1 MRSLSSLL
9 LLSFLCGLTGV
20 SANGGINNL
29 IVNGGFE
36 LPALSYGSYQSIT
49 APGGV
54 PGWTDVS
61 GCGIEVQNHIAGD
74 PFEGAQFLEVM
85 SNCPSN
91 VHQNVPTV
99 HGQLYTLSFSFSPRP
114 NIASNKVNVYFGDNL
129 IGALDGH
136 GITHT
141 VWTTKQYPGLVA
153 GPGLTTKLRFQGLSP
168 GSTGGYFDNMI
179 LTTDDKADK
188 TPPVITGKSKYFI
201 HVNSPVTY
209 ATLDVKAELTETDNV
224 ELSSLGI
231 VCNHDNDYPLGTTEV
246 DCTASD
252 VSGNV
257 GHFAV
262 TVHVI
267 QDHPGGYGDPQFL
280 GFNSQNFQVHGTSD
294 TVYNVLSTPHL
305 QYNAFFRYLES
316 GRCRKGTA
324 CFSHP
329 GNYFGSVGM
338 KVRDESQKVND
349 IVVEAGSVLDGLRL
363 FYNNATLP
371 VSDTTI
377 SFGSYTIQH
386 PNQFEVVL
394 ESDEFN
400 IKVSNSDMFLNQEVS
415 IGSGLL
421 SRIAEYKKAMKS
433 GNDARANEI
442 IETLPHGILGQTW
455 NTATYNNRWKHIQG
469 QLYDYVI
476 NDGILGTEFKY
487 NKF

>member
-1 MRSLSSLL
+1 LD
-9 LLSFLCGLTGV
+9 
-20 SANGGINNL
+20 A
-29 IVNGGFE
+29 
-36 LPALSYGSYQSIT
+36 Q
-49 APGGV
+49 
-54 PGWTDVS
+54 
-61 GCGIEVQNHIAGD
+61 
-74 PFEGAQFLEVM
+74 GASQ
-85 SNCPSN
+85 
-91 VHQNVPTV
+91 
-99 HGQLYTLSFSFSPRP
+99 
-114 NIASNKVNVYFGDNL
+114 
-129 IGALDGH
+129 
-136 GITHT
+136 T
-141 VWTTKQYPGLVA
+141 VWVTKQYMGLPAVGA
-153 GPGLTTKLRFQGLSP
+153 TTRLRFQGLNPSSSP
-168 GSTGGYFDNMI
+168 AAGGYFDNMI
-179 LTTDDKADK
+179 LTTDALADH
-188 TPPVITGKSKYFI
+188 TPPVIKGQNKYVI
-201 HVNSPVTY
+201 HVTSPVNT
-209 ATLDVKAELTETDNV
+209 ATVDVKAGLTATDNV
-224 ELSSLGI
+224 QLSSLGI
-231 VCNHDNDYPLGTTEV
+231 VCNHGNIYPLGTTSV

-262 TVHVI
+262 TVIVI
-267 QDHPGGYGDPQFL
+267 QDQPGGYGDPQFL

-338 KVRDESQKVND
+338 KVRDESLKVND

-363 FYNNATLP
+363 VYNNATIP
-371 VSDTTI
+371 VSDSMI

-421 SRIAEYKKAMKS
+421 SRIAEYKKAIKS

>member
-1 MRSLSSLL
+1 
-9 LLSFLCGLTGV
+9 
-20 SANGGINNL
+20 
-29 IVNGGFE
+29 
-36 LPALSYGSYQSIT
+36 
-49 APGGV
+49 
-54 PGWTDVS
+54 
-61 GCGIEVQNHIAGD
+61 
-74 PFEGAQFLEVM
+74 VM
-85 SNCPSN
+85 SNCPSIVYQDVVTIPGN
-91 VHQNVPTV
+91 
-99 HGQLYTLSFSFSPRP
+99 LYTLSFSFSARP
-114 NIASNKVNVYFGDNL
+114 GIPLGSNKVRVSFDGTTIDD
-129 IGALDGH
+129 LDAQGV
-136 GITHT
+136 GNT
-141 VWTTKQYPGLVA
+141 VWVTKQYMHLVA
-153 GPGLTTKLRFQGLSP
+153 TSTTTQLKFEGRNSG

-179 LTTDDKADK
+179 LTTDEKADH
-188 TPPVITGKSKYFI
+188 TPPVISGDNKYVI
-201 HVNSPVTY
+201 HVMSPINA
-209 ATLDVKAELTETDNV
+209 ATVDVKAGLTATDDV
-224 ELSSLGI
+224 QLSSLGI
-231 VCNHDNDYPLGTTEV
+231 VCDHNNVYLLGTTHV

-262 TVHVI
+262 TVIVI
-267 QDHPGGYGDPQFL
+267 QDQPGGYGDPQFL

-294 TVYNVLSTPHL
+294 TVYNVLSTPSL

-338 KVRDESQKVND
+338 KVRDEKQNVAD
-349 IVVEAGSVLDGLRL
+349 LVVEAGSVLDGLRL
-363 FYNNATLP
+363 VYNNATVP
-371 VSDTTI
+371 VSSSTM

-421 SRIAEYKKAMKS
+421 SRIAEYKKAIKS
-433 GNDARANEI
+433 GNDARASEI

-455 NTATYNNRWKHIQG
+455 NTATYSNRWKHIQG